1 MTRQLL
7 ARADELYH
15 RSEAGIACLPPKVRP
30 AMFAARH
37 IYAAIGNS
45 VRANGFDNISA
56 RARTTKATKLR
67 LLGLSATHSVVSMFM
82 PTPATVYAP
91 PLPQTEFLV
100 RAAGIE
106 KRTKLG
112 WSERF
117 VSVMEQLHE
126 HDKSNIGA

>member
-1 MTRQLL
+1 L
-7 ARADELYH
+7 ARADALYH
-15 RSEAGIACLPPKVRP
+15 RSEAGIACLPSKVRP

-37 IYAAIGNS
+37 IYCAIGNS
-45 VRANGFDNISA
+45 VRANGFDNISV
-56 RARTTKATKLR
+56 RARTTKAAKLR
-67 LLGLSATHSVVSMFM
+67 LLGLSAAYSMASTFM

-100 RAAGIE
+100 RAAGIK
-106 KRTKLG
+106 KRVTLG

>member
-45 VRANGFDNISA
+45 VRANGFDNISV

-67 LLGLSATHSVVSMFM
+67 LLGLSATHSMVSMFYAHSSNRLC
-82 PTPATVYAP
+82 ATFTAD
-91 PLPQTEFLV
+91 
-100 RAAGIE
+100 GI
-106 KRTKLG
+106 LG
-112 WSERF
+112 TCCGYREAYKIG
-117 VSVMEQLHE
+117 ME
-126 HDKSNIGA
+126 